1 MRTRNM
7 LRWMTVTV
15 LAAGVLAIEAQTA
28 SSAPARQTTV
38 TITTAGFVDKFG
50 GSDPNCP
57 GCNGV
62 YDAED
67 RAEAAS
73 NPLPSM
79 EFVVKSGT
87 GAELGRQNTADFL
100 GVQRAEFTVAEEESY
115 QIELATDPPGWQLC
129 PTESR
134 TRTLVQ
140 ADFRLGAATVRFNFT
155 QGCTIAAATPT
166 PFGPTAT
173 LRPGVTPSATPRP
186 GSTRVPD
193 PGDPDGRDRDGP
205 QTGPFGQLRGVAFV
219 DSNQNGKFEAGEPGL
234 NDVQVYL
241 GGGGL
246 EISQVTKSDG
256 MFNFPGLG
264 ATKYDV
270 YINPGS
276 EWFVTTPKK
285 YTVPVNGNDVA
296 GIDFG
301 LIRYTDRGVATPM
314 PGGPRT
320 ARTYQLP
327 PGSGIRL
334 PHTGFA
340 GLPEAPLLALLVATL
355 SGLAA
360 LGYGAERR
368 GRRE

>member
-1 MRTRNM
+1 
-7 LRWMTVTV
+7 V
-15 LAAGVLAIEAQTA
+15 AALTAGALAIEAQTA
-28 SSAPARQTTV
+28 SSAPAKQTTV

-67 RAEAAS
+67 RAEAET
-73 NPLPSM
+73 NPLQPM
-79 EFVVKSGT
+79 EFVVRAGT
-87 GAELGRQNTADFL
+87 GAELGRQTTSNFL

-115 QIELATDPPGWQLC
+115 QIELTGDPPNWQLC

-134 TRTLVQ
+134 TRTLVA

-155 QGCTIAAATPT
+155 QGCSTVPPTPT
-166 PFGPTAT
+166 SSGPTAT

-205 QTGPFGQLRGVAFV
+205 QVGPFGQLRGVAFI
-219 DSNQNGKFEAGEPGL
+219 DLNESGKIEAGEPGL
-234 NDVQVYL
+234 NDVQVFL

-264 ATKYDV
+264 ATTYDV
-270 YINPGS
+270 YINPGP
-276 EWFVTTPKK
+276 EWFITTPKK
-285 YTVPVNGNDVA
+285 YSVPVNANDVA

-301 LIRYTDRGVATPM
+301 LIRHTDRGAATAV
-314 PGGPRT
+314 PGSGPGQ
-320 ARTYQLP
+320 ARTYVLP
-327 PGSGIRL
+327 AGSGIRL
-334 PHTGFA
+334 PHTGIA
-340 GLPEAPLLALLVATL
+340 GMPEAPLLALLVATL

-360 LGYGAERR
+360 LGYGAEKR
-368 GRRE
+368 GRKE